1 MKFLVTLIAAASVAL
16 VARQADAA
24 DGPMLKKGDVAPGF
38 TLKGSD
44 GKSYKLSSFKGKK
57 AVVIAWYP
65 KAFTG
70 G

>member
-1 MKFLVTLIAAASVAL
+1 MKKVFGLATLLGMVAASSAWG
-16 VARQADAA
+16 ADLS
-24 DGPMLKKGDVAPGF
+24 PGDVAPGF
-38 TLKGSD
+38 ELQGSD
-44 GKSYKLSSFKGKK
+44 GKTYSLEQFKGQQ